1 MTTASTK
8 LRPEELMRSVVL
20 LTPSELSEFVLRFD
34 EWRLKQPP
42 QADAKAAQIADAHRL
57 PVRHR
62 VRVAELL
69 SKNREKGLTIE
80 EESELDT
87 YLSDLDQR
95 LIDVSSRLIQLADSE
110 SQSAQRARP

>member
-42 QADAKAAQIADAHRL
+42 QADAKAAQIADAYRL
-57 PVRHR
+57 PVKQR

-69 SKNREKGLTIE
+69 TKNREKGLTIE
-80 EESELDT
+80 EEAELDT
-87 YLSDLDQR
+87 YLSDMDQR
-95 LIDVSSRLIQLADSE
+95 LVEVSGKLVQLADRE
-110 SQSAQRARP
+110 HQSTKRVRP